1 MLKAVLISFILAT
14 GAYAQDEDL
23 NFLESSIS
31 TDASSSTESSTTV
44 KKSRW
49 SVSRPQAGNDK
60 DQDKQGRVLDLRS
73 VIEEGFRRNPLEQI
87 RAQQREQLDLSKTDI
102 FQKFWFPT
110 VGLELQTSN
119 HRIDRFHESSQ
130 DFPGM
135 GAQKAP
141 TGSLGVVFDEY
152 TLFNWGRD
160 YLQYLNDKQVLNRGT
175 QQLTESHRRLKFSLI
190 KLKIKLFSRSLLD

>member
-23 NFLESSIS
+23 NFLESSIN

-87 RAQQREQLDLSKTDI
+87 RAQQREQLDLSKTDV

-119 HRIDRFHESSQ
+119 HRIDRFH
-130 DFPGM
+130 
-135 GAQKAP
+135 
-141 TGSLGVVFDEY
+141 
-152 TLFNWGRD
+152 
-160 YLQYLNDKQVLNRGT
+160 
-175 QQLTESHRRLKFSLI
+175 
-190 KLKIKLFSRSLLD
+190 